1 MYGLLYKDDLFFN
14 SPLAHLDMLS
24 AKYCASALMKSRARK
39 AYLDVVLV

>member
-24 AKYCASALMKSRARK
+24 AKYYESAWQGKTWE